1 MFQTVNPATGQVV
14 QNYSLLQK
22 NEIDRALQ
30 TANEN
35 FQSWRKTPLSERA
48 ALLKRLAQKF
58 RQQKDVLA
66 DLMTLEMGK
75 SHKEGVSEIEKCAM
89 TFDYFADRGPGFL
102 KPEPVSLEGE
112 NAEIRFEAMGVILS
126 IMPWNFPF
134 WQFVRFAAPSL
145 MIGNVILLKHSN
157 ITAGCAQKI
166 EDLCKEVSES
176 QLIFNLRIDHDQAAQ
191 LMKERAIRGVT
202 FTGSTRGGREI
213 AKTAGEA
220 LKKTVLELGG
230 SDAYIVL
237 ADADIEFAAKK
248 CAAGR
253 MVNNGQSCVAA
264 KRFIVVEK
272 VYDAFVAA
280 MKKELESYPTL
291 PLAHEKFKTQ
301 LQEQV
306 EGLKGLGGKVL
317 LGGTIAQ
324 TTHAYYPPSLMVFT
338 ENRREIHQ
346 EELFGPVALVI
357 KAKDPNEAVEIANS
371 SSYGLGGG
379 IFSKNVAAARALAQ
393 TELEAGFVAV
403 NDTVRSDPHL
413 PFGGVKDS
421 GYGRELSL
429 HGFREFCNIKTVAV
443 GS

>member
-1 MFQTVNPATGQVV
+1 
-14 QNYSLLQK
+14 
-22 NEIDRALQ
+22 
-30 TANEN
+30 
-35 FQSWRKTPLSERA
+35 
-48 ALLKRLAQKF
+48 
-58 RQQKDVLA
+58 
-66 DLMTLEMGK
+66 
-75 SHKEGVSEIEKCAM
+75 
-89 TFDYFADRGPGFL
+89 
-102 KPEPVSLEGE
+102 
-112 NAEIRFEAMGVILS
+112 
-126 IMPWNFPF
+126 
-134 WQFVRFAAPSL
+134 
-145 MIGNVILLKHSN
+145 
-157 ITAGCAQKI
+157 
-166 EDLCKEVSES
+166 
-176 QLIFNLRIDHDQAAQ
+176 
-191 LMKERAIRGVT
+191 VT

-230 SDAYIVL
+230 SDAYIIL

-264 KRFIVVEK
+264 KRFIVVDK

-280 MKKELESYPTL
+280 MKKELENYPTL

-306 EGLKGLGGKVL
+306 DGLKRLGGKVL
-317 LGGTIAQ
+317 LGGDIAQ
-324 TTHAYYPPSLMVFT
+324 TTHAYYPPSLMVFP

-357 KAKDPNEAVEIANS
+357 KAKDLNEAVEIANS